1 MAERGKKPGKH
12 RAFDETSV
20 TKTAA
25 MVIARSTAGRGA
37 AAHG

>member
-20 TKTAA
+20 TETAA
-25 MVIARSTAGRGA
+25 MVIAGSPRQARRKS
-37 AAHG
+37 HG

>member
-20 TKTAA
+20 TKSTA
-25 MVIARSTAGRGA
+25 MVIAD
-37 AAHG
+37 